1 MRFLAIIASGV
12 VLSALA
18 GCEQSTGTGAP
29 PSKYRAEV
37 IRTSFGVAHITAND
51 FGSLG
56 YGEGYAAAEDHV
68 CNISHSLLEARG
80 ELARYFGAGDN
91 GQHLA
96 SDAVVQALGI
106 RTQALSALR
115 QQDRDSLDWLRGY
128 ADGYNRYLASMQGN
142 RVGSWCDGAEWLQ
155 AITDLDLMARMVLV
169 AKTLPRMAAAL
180 VAAQPPAV
188 DGAAEAVPVDEQQLA
203 QAADAAAL
211 YGMGSNAWAF
221 GKARTANGRGL
232 LLGNP
237 HYPWYGDNR
246 FWEKH
251 LTIPG
256 LLDVYGVHLLGA
268 PGVAIGFNRSVGW
281 SHTVSAS
288 QRVVYYQ
295 LQLVPGKP
303 THYRYEGGERA
314 LRQMKVSIPVRQDDG
329 SLVNHEQSLYFSHY
343 GPVLTLPDMPWT
355 ETTAFTA
362 RDANAGNYSLMGQW
376 RAMNQAESMDAF
388 IDAHRQWNAMP
399 WVNTVAASADGRAVY
414 LDNSTVGHLSDEA
427 IALWRQRLAEDE
439 LTAQVYRERGFILLD
454 GSDRRFE
461 WQRDGTSPVA
471 GTVPFERRPMLERAD
486 YVFNANDSHWL
497 SNAQAPLG
505 GYSPLYGPEKTARSL
520 RTRMNIKLIEAGEFD
535 IPRIQQTLLA
545 NESLAAQLLQP
556 ALASACADVQE
567 LAAACA
573 AISGFN
579 GRFDE
584 DSRGAVLFREWLASY
599 SYEDGMRAGDLFA
612 VPFDPAQPIAT
623 PNTLADPEL
632 ALQKLAEAA
641 TLLESA
647 GYSPDAA
654 LGEAQFAYRGERR
667 IPVHGGN
674 RYEGVANLMV
684 SDIPVHPIALLE
696 PTPVEGSPIL
706 TDAGYPIIHGSSFI
720 LALAF
725 DDDGPVAEALLTYS
739 QSGNPDS
746 PHFSDQTDL
755 YRNKQWRPALFERA
769 AVEADTQSRLELI
782 GPRR

>member
-1 MRFLAIIASGV
+1 MRTLSFFLGGILLV
-12 VLSALA
+12 VLA
-18 GCEQSTGTGAP
+18 GCERSSESDIDGSG
-29 PSKYRAEV
+29 YRAEI
-37 IRTSFGVAHITAND
+37 IRTSFGVAHITADD

-80 ELARYFGAGDN
+80 ELARYFGAGD
-91 GQHLA
+91 GDKHIA
-96 SDAVVQALGI
+96 SDAVVQALDI
-106 RTQALSALR
+106 RNQAFAALR
-115 QQDRDSLDWLRGY
+115 QQDSDSLNWLRGY
-128 ADGYNRYLASMQGN
+128 ADGYNRYLSSVQGKS
-142 RVGSWCDGAEWLQ
+142 VGSWCDGAEWLQ

-169 AKTLPRMAAAL
+169 AQTLPRMAGAL
-180 VAAQPPAV
+180 VAAQPPVADAAV
-188 DGAAEAVPVDEQQLA
+188 VGPAQEQQLA
-203 QAADAAAL
+203 LAADAAKL
-211 YGMGSNAWAF
+211 DGMGSNAWAF

-256 LLDVYGVHLLGA
+256 VMDVYGVHLLGA

-288 QRVVYYQ
+288 QRLVYYQ

-303 THYRYEGGERA
+303 THYYYDGRERA
-314 LRQMKVSIPVRQDDG
+314 LRQAKVSVAVRQDDG
-329 SLVNHEQSLYFSHY
+329 SLASHDQTLYFSHY
-343 GPVLTLPDMPWT
+343 GPILTLPGMSWN
-355 ETTAFTA
+355 ESTAFTA
-362 RDANAGNYSLMGQW
+362 RDANAGNYSLLGQW

-399 WVNTVAASADGRAVY
+399 WVNTIAASADGRAVY
-414 LDNSTVGHLSDEA
+414 IDNSTVGHLSAEA
-427 IALWRQRLAEDE
+427 IDLWRQRLVEDA
-439 LTAQVYRERGFILLD
+439 LTAQVYEERGFILLD
-454 GSDRRFE
+454 GSDSRFE
-461 WQRDGTSPVA
+461 WQKDGITPVP
-471 GTVPFERRPMLERAD
+471 GTVPFEQRPLLERED

-497 SNAQAPLG
+497 SNAMAPLS
-505 GYSPLYGPEKTARSL
+505 GYSPLYGPEASARSL
-520 RTRMNIKLIEAGEFD
+520 RTRMNVELIGEGEFS
-535 IPRIQQTLLA
+535 ISRIQQTLFA
-545 NESLAAQLLQP
+545 NESLAARLLQP
-556 ALASACADVQE
+556 ALAQACADTEE

-584 DSRGAVLFREWLASY
+584 DSRGALLFREWLASY
-599 SYEDGMRAGDLFA
+599 PYEDSMRGGDLFA
-612 VPFDPAQPIAT
+612 VPFDPAQPVAT
-623 PNTLADPEL
+623 PHTLADPEL
-632 ALQKLAEAA
+632 ALQKLAQAA
-641 TLLESA
+641 SLLDAA
-647 GYSPDAA
+647 GYALDAA

-667 IPVHGGN
+667 IPIHGGN

-684 SDIPVHPIALLE
+684 SDIPDHPIALLE
-696 PTPVEGSPIL
+696 PTPVNGSSLL

-769 AVEADTQSRLELI
+769 AVEADMQSRVELI